1 MVFKLGSMKPSQVHG
16 FLLQLKWRKLQ
27 PTFIKTITPVNNV
40 KRNQMTI
47 SIKIPKKFYCT
58 RLNNAPA
65 FVNSLF
71 LKPISEEVHILF
83 YFIFFTVKAD
93 ALLSLRAMQ
102 RQQ

>member
-1 MVFKLGSMKPSQVHG
+1 MVLKLGSMKPSQVHG

-27 PTFIKTITPVNNV
+27 PTFIRTITPVNNV

>member
-1 MVFKLGSMKPSQVHG
+1 MVLKLGSMKPSQVHG

-27 PTFIKTITPVNNV
+27 PTFIRTITPVNNV

-83 YFIFFTVKAD
+83 YLFFLQLKRTLFLA
-93 ALLSLRAMQ
+93 
-102 RQQ
+102 